1 MEDRAIE
8 IADKAPASRKLQAS
22 DARDM
27 LGPASRLVAMKGKK
41 VSEFDVKKSVPEDA
55 VAAMLGPTGN
65 LRAPTIR
72 VGKTLFVGFNQEVF
86 DVELG

>member
-1 MEDRAIE
+1 MEDRSVNV
-8 IADKAPASRKLQAS
+8 ADKAPASRKLQAT

-27 LGPASRLVAMKGKK
+27 LGTANRLVAMKGKK
-41 VSEFDVKKSVPEDA
+41 VNEFDVKSDVSDEA
-55 VAAMLGPTGN
+55 VTAMLGPTGN

-86 DVELG
+86 EAEFG